1 MIISQA
7 MLGRDKRVGAIP
19 ILPRLLAG
27 LFYASIQTDADDNL
41 LMFIVSTIWDF
52 ELMDKGRGNFWV

>member
-27 LFYASIQTDADDNL
+27 LFYASIQTDAADHL
-41 LMFIVSTIWDF
+41 LMFIVVLYGT
-52 ELMDKGRGNFWV
+52 LN